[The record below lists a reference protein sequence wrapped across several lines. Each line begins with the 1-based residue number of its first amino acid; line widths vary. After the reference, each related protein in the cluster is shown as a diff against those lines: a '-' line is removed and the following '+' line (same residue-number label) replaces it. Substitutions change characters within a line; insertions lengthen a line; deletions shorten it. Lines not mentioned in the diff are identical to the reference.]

1 MPHTVFTRDAGGG
14 IYSRNIP
21 ENFIDFGAFP
31 YTISP
36 LNFARSIVA
45 SLVASTTA
53 ARASNVVTITATAH
67 GVPNTYNG
75 FRFYYPGSPTLAAG
89 WVDNIT
95 VVDVNTI
102 TFPSIGANFSSES
115 VNAGAAYV
123 TATNINSNFVI
134 PAGMVTDSSQ
144 GKIIL
149 STASLNTAATKTI
162 RPFLG
167 VTGFGPAQVGTTF
180 QCSSKEWDFGMINA
194 TQMASQINAPGN
206 GGSSSLNPVFT
217 FNPLVDNL
225 VTIQLTISAA
235 QDFLALI
242 STPKMIIYR

>member
-1 MPHTVFTRDAGGG
+1 MSHNILVRDDGGG
-14 IYSRNIP
+14 IYSHPIP
-21 ENFIDFGAFP
+21 ENFLNFGAFP

-36 LNFARSIVA
+36 LNFVRSIVA

-67 GVPNTYNG
+67 GVPTTYNG

-95 VVDVNTI
+95 VADANTI

-123 TATNINSNFVI
+123 TATNISTPFMI

-149 STASLNTAATKTI
+149 STTSSNTAATKTI

-167 VTGFGPAQVGTTF
+167 VTGFGPSQTGTTF

-194 TQMASQINAPGN
+194 TQMVSQINAPGN
-206 GGSSSLNPVFT
+206 GGSSSLNSIFT

-242 STPKMIIYR
+242 STPKMVIYR

>member
-1 MPHTVFTRDAGGG
+1 MPHNVFVRDDGGG
-14 IYSRNIP
+14 IYSRPVP
-21 ENFIDFGAFP
+21 ENFLNFGAFP

-36 LNFARSIVA
+36 LNFVRSIVA
-45 SLVASTTA
+45 SLVTSTTA

-95 VVDVNTI
+95 VVDANTI
-102 TFPSIGANFSSES
+102 TFPSVGANFSSES

-123 TATNINSNFVI
+123 TATNISTPFMI

-149 STASLNTAATKTI
+149 STTSLNTAATKTI

-167 VTGFGPAQVGTTF
+167 ATGFGPAQAGTTF

-194 TQMASQINAPGN
+194 TQMGSQIHAPGN
-206 GGSSSLNPVFT
+206 GGSSSLSSVFT
-217 FNPLVDNL
+217 FSPAADNL
-225 VTIQLTISAA
+225 ITLQLTVSAA

-242 STPKMIIYR
+242 SVPKMIIYR